1 MKKLCTLVV
10 TIYFVATFIIV
21 GIKLEDKKKND
32 NLTKNTFLEQ
42 HGETRGIFF
51 SYIEFLNYFDNK
63 NLNQKKNIIDNVIL
77 NLKENNFNTLYLHIR
92 SFSDAI
98 YNSLIFPSSYIVTNK
113 EGEKLDFDVLEYFI
127 TKAHKEKISI
137 QAWINPYRIR
147 NNTDTSNISIKNP
160 SYKWFGTNNV
170 KVIDG
175 KGIFYN
181 PASSDVID
189 LIVKGVEEVVRNY
202 DVDGIMFDDY
212 FYMDDTID
220 DENYQDYL
228 KTGVNISKKEYRY
241 MVVNE
246 MVSKVSK
253 VVHKYNKEFGISPS
267 GNIENNMNEMYA
279 DVYTW
284 INENYLDYIIPQ
296 IYYGFEN
303 TVKPFKETA
312 NFWNNLVTGKEVKL
326 VIGLPLYKIGLVDE
340 YAVDGMYEFVF
351 SSNVIRK
358 QIEYSR
364 TLSNYSGFALFRYG
378 NYFDKETEEVNNIK
392 DLLKNS

>member
-1 MKKLCTLVV
+1 MKKIFTIVV
-10 TIYFVATFIIV
+10 TIYFVATFLIV
-21 GIKLEDKKKND
+21 GIKLEDK
-32 NLTKNTFLEQ
+32 TKNNQLTNSTFLANDE
-42 HGETRGIFF
+42 EVRGIFF
-51 SYIEFLNYFDNK
+51 SYIEFLNYFDNTTATA
-63 NLNQKKNIIDNVIL
+63 KKQIIDTIIA
-77 NLKENNFNTLYLHIR
+77 NLKENNFNTLYLHVR

-98 YNSLIFPSSYIVTNK
+98 YNSMIFPSSYIITGK
-113 EGEKLDFDVLEYFI
+113 EGERLEFDTLEYFI
-127 TKAHKEKISI
+127 KKAHQQNISI

-147 NNTDTSNISIKNP
+147 NNTDISTISIKNP

-170 KVIDG
+170 KVIEN

-189 LIVKGVEEVVRNY
+189 LIVKGVEEIVRNY
-202 DVDGIMFDDY
+202 NVDGVMFDDY

-241 MVVNE
+241 MVVNDL
-246 MVSKVSK
+246 VSKVSA
-253 VVHKYNKEFGISPS
+253 VAHKYNKEFGISPS
-267 GNIENNMNEMYA
+267 GNIENNLNEMYA
-279 DVYTW
+279 DIYTW

-296 IYYGFEN
+296 IYFGFEN

-312 NFWNNLVTGKEVKL
+312 LFWNNLVEGKNTKL
-326 VIGLPLYKIGLVDE
+326 IIGLPLYKEGLVDE

-351 SSNVIRK
+351 SKDIIKR

-364 TLSNYSGFALFRYG
+364 GLSNYSGFALFRYG
-378 NYFDKETEEVNNIK
+378 NYFDKETEEVKNIK
-392 DLLKNS
+392 NLLKSS

>member
-1 MKKLCTLVV
+1 MKKLFILVV
-10 TIYFVATFIIV
+10 TMYFVATFIIV
-21 GIKLEDKKKND
+21 GIKLEDKNKD
-32 NLTKNTFLEQ
+32 EDITKNTFLENKQ
-42 HGETRGIFF
+42 ETRGIFF
-51 SYIEFLNYFDNK
+51 SYIEFLNYFDNT
-63 NLNQKKNIIDNVIL
+63 NESQKKKVIDNIIL
-77 NLKENNFNTLYLHIR
+77 KLKENNFNTLYLHIR

-98 YNSLIFPSSYIVTNK
+98 YNSLIFPTSYIITGK
-113 EGEKLDFDVLEYFI
+113 EGEKIDFDVLEYFI
-127 TKAHKEKISI
+127 DKAHKEKISI

-147 NNTDTSNISIKNP
+147 NNTDTSTISIKNP

-181 PASSDVID
+181 PASSEVIN
-189 LIVKGVEEVVRNY
+189 LIVKGVEEVVKNY

-220 DENYQDYL
+220 EENYQNYL

-246 MVSKVSK
+246 MVSKVSE
-253 VVHKYNKEFGISPS
+253 VVHKYKKEFGISPS

-279 DVYTW
+279 DIYTW

-303 TVKPFKETA
+303 TVKPFEETA
-312 NFWNNLVTGKEVKL
+312 NFWNNLVRNKKVKL
-326 VIGLPLYKIGLVDE
+326 IIGLPLYKIGLVDE
-340 YAVDGMYEFVF
+340 YAIDGMYEFVF
-351 SSNVIRK
+351 SSNVIRR

-364 TLSNYSGFALFRYG
+364 TLSNYSGFAIFRYG
-378 NYFDKETEEVNNIK
+378 NYFDKDTEEVKNIK
-392 DLLKNS
+392 DLLKTS

>member
-21 GIKLEDKKKND
+21 GIKLEDKNKKND
-32 NLTKNTFLEQ
+32 LDQAFTEQ
-42 HGETRGIFF
+42 NEETRGIFF
-51 SYIEFLNYFDNK
+51 SYIEFLNYFDNTTEE
-63 NLNQKKNIIDNVIL
+63 QKKKIIDDIIL

-98 YNSLIFPSSYIVTNK
+98 YNSLIFPSSYILNGK
-113 EGEKLDFDVLEYFI
+113 EGDKLNFDVLEYFI
-127 TKAHKEKISI
+127 TQAHKEKISI

-147 NNTDTSNISIKNP
+147 NNTDTSNISLKNP

-170 KVIDG
+170 KIIDG

-181 PASSDVID
+181 PASNEVID

-220 DENYQDYL
+220 EENYQDYL

-241 MVVNE
+241 MVVNK
-246 MVSKVSK
+246 MVFEVSK

-312 NFWNNLVTGKEVKL
+312 DFWNNLVNNKKTRL
-326 VIGLPLYKIGLVDE
+326 IIGLPLYKVGLVDE

-351 SSNVIRK
+351 SSDVISR

-364 TLSNYSGFALFRYG
+364 NLSNYSGFAIFRYG
-378 NYFDKETEEVNNIK
+378 NYFDKETEEVKNIK
-392 DLLKNS
+392 KLLKTS